1 MVYLRHQAEGS
12 RPMTRGGLGL
22 KTAGTGGRNRAVMD
36 KSYFMGVLRT
46 KITEMTAEI
55 RRMAAECDKMGQDQD
70 NFVIYD
76 TRAKE
81 KANEL
86 NGKYFLPVFPIR
98 PSLCFRRL
106 PIL

>member
-1 MVYLRHQAEGS
+1 MMAVRLMTMWWRHQAEGA

-22 KTAGTGGRNRAVMD
+22 KTGGTGGRNRAVMD

-46 KITEMTAEI
+46 KITEMSSEI
-55 RRMAAECDKMGQDQD
+55 RRMAVECDKMGQDQE

-86 NGKYFLPVFPIR
+86 SGK
-98 PSLCFRRL
+98 
-106 PIL
+106 